1 MRSVY
6 RALALLVA
14 LGVLVQAAAIAFG
27 VFHMINDVDGGAVI
41 DSTYDSSTNPG
52 LSAHSMGALI
62 VGALAILLLLASFF
76 VRFPGAKTW
85 GVWTF
90 VAVLAQ
96 WAFGLL
102 AFGAPVVGL
111 LHGAN
116 ALAVFSLALLAA
128 RAAGRAGGAVPTA
141 ARRPATADA

>member
-14 LGVLVQAAAIAFG
+14 LGVLVQAATIAFG
-27 VFHMINDVDGGAVI
+27 VFHMINDVEGGAVI

-52 LSAHSMGALI
+52 LMTHSTGALV
-62 VGALAILLLLASFF
+62 VGGLAILLLLSCFF
-76 VRFPGAKTW
+76 VRFPGAKRW
-85 GVWTF
+85 AVWTF

-96 WAFGLL
+96 WAFGIF
-102 AFGAPVVGL
+102 AFNAPAVGL

-116 ALAVFSLALLAA
+116 ALAIFSLALLAA
-128 RAAGRAGGAVPTA
+128 RAAGRASDVVPTA

>member
-1 MRSVY
+1 MRSVF
-6 RALALLVA
+6 RVLASLVA

-27 VFHMINDVDGGAVI
+27 VFRMINDVDGGAVI
-41 DSTYDSSTNPG
+41 DSTYDSSANPG
-52 LSAHSMGALI
+52 LATHSMGAM
-62 VGALAILLLLASFF
+62 VVAGLAILLLLASFF

-85 GVWTF
+85 AVWTF

-116 ALAVFSLALLAA
+116 ALAIFLLALLAA
-128 RAAGRAGGAVPTA
+128 RAAGRAAQALPTA